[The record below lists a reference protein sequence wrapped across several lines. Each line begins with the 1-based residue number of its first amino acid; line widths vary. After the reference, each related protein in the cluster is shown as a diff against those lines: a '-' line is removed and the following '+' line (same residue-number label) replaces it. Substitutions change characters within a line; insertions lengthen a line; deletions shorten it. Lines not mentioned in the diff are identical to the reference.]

1 MVFLLLIVTM
11 WVSMTFLGI
20 DAIQNGNIHKILNG
34 VDTEGRIC
42 GFDDG
47 VKDLPKFY
55 FVNHLGSGAC
65 IAECPSETDWN
76 NMYAC
81 FDSEPGGVNHGIVN
95 GGIDCGD
102 NGANPTCLSKAG
114 LASVYPTFTGE
125 GEGVCIYQIQS
136 FDFLNYCIYSDG
148 DVYSFFSKNIGQ
160 FSFLQEF
167 LSDIWEA
174 KVYVLLFGLGIALVA
189 GFVYSMLLTCPCVV
203 FLMIWGGIAA
213 TTALFSFIGYGN

>member
-1 MVFLLLIVTM
+1 MM
-11 WVSMTFLGI
+11 WVSMTFFGI
-20 DAIQNGNIHKILNG
+20 DAIKNGNIHKILNG
-34 VDTEGRIC
+34 VDTKGRIC

-47 VKDLPKFY
+47 VENLPKFY

-65 IAECPSETDWN
+65 VAECPSETDWSS
-76 NMYAC
+76 MYAC
-81 FDSEPGGVNHGIVN
+81 FDSGPGGVNHGIVN

-114 LASVYPTFTGE
+114 LTSAYPTFTGE
-125 GEGVCIYQIQS
+125 GEGVCMYQIQS
-136 FDFLNYCIYSDG
+136 FDFLNYCVYSDK
-148 DVYSFFSKNIGQ
+148 DVYGFFSKNIEQ

-174 KVYVLLFGLGIALVA
+174 RFYVLLFGLGIALVA

-203 FLMIWGGIAA
+203 LLMIWGGIAA
-213 TTALFSFIGYGN
+213 TIALFAFIGYGN

>member
-1 MVFLLLIVTM
+1 MM

-20 DAIQNGNIHKILNG
+20 DALQNGNLHKILNG

-42 GFDDG
+42 GYDDG

-65 IAECPSETDWN
+65 VAECPNETNLN
-76 NMYAC
+76 NLYAC
-81 FDSEPGGVNHGIVN
+81 FDSEPGGLNHGLVN
-95 GGIDCGD
+95 GGIDCGE
-102 NGANPTCLSKAG
+102 NGVNPTCLSKAG
-114 LASVYPTFTGE
+114 LTSVYPTFSGG
-125 GEGVCIYQIQS
+125 GEGVCMYQIQS
-136 FDFLNYCIYSDG
+136 FDFLNYCIYTDG
-148 DVYSFFSKNIGQ
+148 DVYSFFSKNIEQ

-174 KVYVLLFGLGIALVA
+174 RAYVLLFGLGIALVA

-203 FLMIWGGIAA
+203 FL
-213 TTALFSFIGYGN
+213 LS